1 MQRLIPKKI
10 SGVWRGKNVCWDPA
24 RAPHALTRSGRWAKL
39 RKMKGLAMEEMRR
52 NPERLL
58 RAIKLEDEE
67 NEKNRGHMKIFFG
80 YAAGV
85 GKTYA
90 MLQAAHAAKE
100 RGVDIVVGY
109 VEPHTRPQTMKLLQG
124 LERIPP
130 RSVKH
135 NGIAVKEFDLD
146 EAIRRHPALILVD
159 ELAHTNAAGSRH
171 AKRHQDVEELL
182 KAGIDVYTTVN
193 VQHIESLNDAVA
205 SVTGILVRERIP
217 DFVFDNAAQVE
228 LVDIEPQELLDRLQA
243 GDVYKKEQAKRAM
256 EHFFTIENLIALREM
271 ALRRCADRVNLLS
284 ENARIKSGGE
294 YHTEEHIL
302 VCLSAAPSNT
312 KIIRTA
318 ARMAQAFH
326 GAFTALY
333 VETPDYSS
341 MGEEDRKRL
350 QANMRLAGQLGAR
363 IEMAYGEDAAFQI
376 AEFARLSGVSRIVVG
391 RSTAT
396 RRFPFGRPP
405 LTEKL
410 ILLEQNIDIHII
422 PDGGTQMRDR
432 VKRARVS
439 AADIWNGK
447 DAIQSLLLL
456 LGATGI
462 GFFFWKIGL
471 GEANIIII
479 YILAVLLTAVLAGH
493 QIYSLI
499 SAGLGVVVFNL
510 LFTEPR
516 FTLAAY
522 EKGYPVTF
530 VVMLLAAFLT
540 SSLAVRLKNQA
551 KQSAFSAYRMQIL
564 FDTSHLLEQ
573 ASERGQVVAI
583 TAAQLLKLLNRS
595 LLMYLAENGELLAPE
610 FFPAGGDILR
620 KEYVSANERAVAG
633 WVLKNNKHA
642 GATTDTLSNAQCLYL
657 SIRVNEQVYGVVGI
671 VMEEKPLDTFENS
684 ILLSVLGECAL
695 ALENKRDTG

>member
-1 MQRLIPKKI
+1 
-10 SGVWRGKNVCWDPA
+10 
-24 RAPHALTRSGRWAKL
+24 
-39 RKMKGLAMEEMRR
+39 MRR
-52 NPERLL
+52 DPERLL
-58 RAIKLEDEE
+58 RAINQENKE
-67 NEKNRGHMKIFFG
+67 NEKNRGHLKIFFG

-100 RGVDIVVGY
+100 RGADVVVGY

-124 LERIPP
+124 LEQIPP
-130 RSVKH
+130 RRVKH
-135 NGIAVKEFDLD
+135 NGVVVREFDLD
-146 EAIRRHPALILVD
+146 EAIRRNPALILVD

-182 KAGIDVYTTVN
+182 KTGIDVYTTVN

-205 SVTGILVRERIP
+205 SVTGVLVRERIP

-228 LVDIEPQELLDRLQA
+228 LVDIEPQELLERLQA
-243 GDVYKKEQAKRAM
+243 GNVYKKEQAKQAM
-256 EHFFTIENLIALREM
+256 EHFFSIENLIALREM

-302 VCLSAAPSNT
+302 VCLSAAPSNA

-333 VETPDYSS
+333 VETPEYAVMD
-341 MGEEDRKRL
+341 EEDKKRL
-350 QANMRLAGQLGAR
+350 RFNMRLAGQLGAG
-363 IEMAYGEDAAFQI
+363 IEMAYGEDVAFQI
-376 AEFARLSGVSRIVVG
+376 SEFARLSGVSRIVLG
-391 RSTAT
+391 RSMVT
-396 RRFPFGRPP
+396 RRNPFDRLP

-422 PDGGTQMRDR
+422 PDGGTEMRYR
-432 VKRARVS
+432 TKRARGRAVEV
-439 AADIWNGK
+439 WNGK
-447 DAIQSLLLL
+447 DVLQSLMLL
-456 LGATGI
+456 LGATAV
-462 GFFFWKIGL
+462 GFLFWEIGL

-479 YILAVLLTAVLAGH
+479 YILAVLLTAILAGH
-493 QIYSLI
+493 RIYSLI
-499 SAGLGVVVFNL
+499 TAAISVVAFNL
-510 LFTEPR
+510 FFTEPR
-516 FTLAAY
+516 FTLAVY

-530 VVMLLAAFLT
+530 AVMLLAAFLT

-551 KQSAFSAYRMQIL
+551 KQSAFAAYRMQVL

-573 ASERGQVVAI
+573 AGEKEQIVEI
-583 TAAQLLKLLNRS
+583 TATQLLKLLNRS
-595 LLMYLAENGELLAPE
+595 LLIYLSEHGELLAPE
-610 FFPAGGDILR
+610 FFPTAGDILQ

-642 GATTDTLSNAQCLYL
+642 GATTDTLSNARCLYL
-657 SIRVNEQVYGVVGI
+657 SIRVNEQVHGVVGI
-671 VMEEKPLDTFENS
+671 VMDEKPLDAFENS

-695 ALENKRDTG
+695 ALENKERA

>member
-1 MQRLIPKKI
+1 
-10 SGVWRGKNVCWDPA
+10 
-24 RAPHALTRSGRWAKL
+24 
-39 RKMKGLAMEEMRR
+39 MRR
-52 NPERLL
+52 DPERLL
-58 RAIKLEDEE
+58 RAINQENKE
-67 NEKNRGHMKIFFG
+67 NEKNRGHLKIFFG

-100 RGVDIVVGY
+100 RGADVVVGY

-124 LERIPP
+124 LEQIPP
-130 RSVKH
+130 RRVKH
-135 NGIAVKEFDLD
+135 NGVVVREFDLD
-146 EAIRRHPALILVD
+146 EAIRRNPALILVD

-182 KAGIDVYTTVN
+182 KTGIDVYTTVN

-205 SVTGILVRERIP
+205 SVTGVLVRERIP

-228 LVDIEPQELLDRLQA
+228 LVDIEPQELLERLQA
-243 GDVYKKEQAKRAM
+243 GNVYKKEQAKQAM
-256 EHFFTIENLIALREM
+256 EHFFSIENLIALREM

-302 VCLSAAPSNT
+302 VCLSAAPSNA

-333 VETPDYSS
+333 VETPEYAVMD
-341 MGEEDRKRL
+341 EEDKKRL
-350 QANMRLAGQLGAR
+350 RFNMRLAGQLGAG
-363 IEMAYGEDAAFQI
+363 IEMAYGEDVAFQI
-376 AEFARLSGVSRIVVG
+376 SEFARLSGVSRIVLG
-391 RSTAT
+391 RSMVT
-396 RRFPFGRPP
+396 RRNPFDRLP

-422 PDGGTQMRDR
+422 PDGGTEMRYR
-432 VKRARVS
+432 TKRARGRAVEV
-439 AADIWNGK
+439 WNGK
-447 DAIQSLLLL
+447 DVLQSLMLL
-456 LGATGI
+456 LGATAV
-462 GFFFWKIGL
+462 GFLFWEIGL

-479 YILAVLLTAVLAGH
+479 YILAVLLTAILAGH
-493 QIYSLI
+493 RIYSLI
-499 SAGLGVVVFNL
+499 TAAISVVAFNL
-510 LFTEPR
+510 FFTEPR
-516 FTLAAY
+516 FTLAVY

-530 VVMLLAAFLT
+530 AVMLLAAFLT

-551 KQSAFSAYRMQIL
+551 KQSAFAAYRMQVL

-573 ASERGQVVAI
+573 AGEKEQIVEI

-595 LLMYLAENGELLAPE
+595 LLIYLSEHGELLAPE
-610 FFPAGGDILR
+610 FFPTAGDILQ

-642 GATTDTLSNAQCLYL
+642 GATTDTLSNARCLYL
-657 SIRVNEQVYGVVGI
+657 SIRVNEQVHGVVGI
-671 VMEEKPLDTFENS
+671 VMDEKPLDAFENS

-695 ALENKRDTG
+695 ALENKERA

>member
-1 MQRLIPKKI
+1 MKEEREA
-10 SGVWRGKNVCWDPA
+10 GV
-24 RAPHALTRSGRWAKL
+24 
-39 RKMKGLAMEEMRR
+39 EEMRR
-52 NPERLL
+52 DPERLL
-58 RAIKLEDEE
+58 RAINQENKE
-67 NEKNRGHMKIFFG
+67 NEKNRGHLKIFFG

-100 RGVDIVVGY
+100 RGADVVVGY

-124 LERIPP
+124 LEQIPP
-130 RSVKH
+130 RRVKH
-135 NGIAVKEFDLD
+135 NGVVVREFDLD
-146 EAIRRHPALILVD
+146 EAIRRNPALILVD

-182 KAGIDVYTTVN
+182 KTGIDVYTTVN

-205 SVTGILVRERIP
+205 SVTGVLVRERIP

-228 LVDIEPQELLDRLQA
+228 LVDIEPQELLERLQA
-243 GDVYKKEQAKRAM
+243 GNVYKKEQAKQAM
-256 EHFFTIENLIALREM
+256 EHFFSIENLIALREM

-302 VCLSAAPSNT
+302 VCLSAAPSNA

-333 VETPDYSS
+333 VETPEYAVMD
-341 MGEEDRKRL
+341 EEDKKRL
-350 QANMRLAGQLGAR
+350 RFNMRLAGQLGAG
-363 IEMAYGEDAAFQI
+363 IEMAYGEDVAFQI
-376 AEFARLSGVSRIVVG
+376 SEFARLSGVSRIVLG
-391 RSTAT
+391 RSMVT
-396 RRFPFGRPP
+396 RRNPFGRLP

-422 PDGGTQMRDR
+422 PDGGTEMRYR
-432 VKRARVS
+432 TKRARGRAVEV
-439 AADIWNGK
+439 WNGK
-447 DAIQSLLLL
+447 DVLQSLMLL
-456 LGATGI
+456 LGATAV
-462 GFFFWKIGL
+462 GFLFWEIGL

-479 YILAVLLTAVLAGH
+479 YILAVLLTAILAGH
-493 QIYSLI
+493 RIYSLI
-499 SAGLGVVVFNL
+499 TAAISVVAFNL
-510 LFTEPR
+510 FFTEPR
-516 FTLAAY
+516 FTLAVY

-530 VVMLLAAFLT
+530 AVMLLAAFLT

-551 KQSAFSAYRMQIL
+551 KQSAFAAYRMQVL

-573 ASERGQVVAI
+573 AGEKEQIVEI

-595 LLMYLAENGELLAPE
+595 LLIYLSEHGELLAPE
-610 FFPAGGDILR
+610 FFPTAGDILQ

-642 GATTDTLSNAQCLYL
+642 GATTDTLSNARCLYL
-657 SIRVNEQVYGVVGI
+657 SIRVNEQVHGVVGI
-671 VMEEKPLDTFENS
+671 VMDEKPLDAFENS

-695 ALENKRDTG
+695 ALENKERA